1 MYPRWVGV
9 LGAFLLLGLVG
20 AIVYWRSQDTNPIW
34 LLVSIFMVSLY
45 PLMFL
50 VWHGNPLE
58 IERHAAQ
65 IGVQVR
71 LMGWLALVAAADGRF
86 LRAYRPFR
94 RPVRQR

>member
-1 MYPRWVGV
+1 MYPRWVGA
-9 LGAFLLLGLVG
+9 LGTFLLLGLGGV
-20 AIVYWRSQDTNPIW
+20 IVYWRSQDTNPIW

-71 LMGWLALVAAADGRF
+71 LMGWLALVAAADGWLMRASNA
-86 LRAYRPFR
+86 LRR
-94 RPVRQR
+94 R